1 MIVSVII
8 PTYARAAKLAAC
20 VRALARQTFDPRR
33 FEVLVSVDGP
43 DAGEAAAVRDA
54 AGGTIDATVL
64 AGPRQG
70 PAAARNRA
78 IARARGSL
86 LLLLNDDVI
95 PAPDLIARHA
105 ETHESLAAEAVRTG
119 RDGAIRPAMILG
131 SAPWVVHRP
140 DRLFDRLIR
149 ETSMVFFYDRMGGAE
164 GASVAPNRDWGFRH
178 AWTLNLS
185 VPTAVVREVGGFSE
199 SLPSACYE
207 DLEWAWRVRERF
219 GSPVLYRP
227 AARVEHDHRYEPAAY
242 LERERTLGADAFR
255 LAAASPACA
264 RAVFGRDVDSP
275 DELAYSRAFVERE
288 RAAAERLELSFLA
301 LADLPAS
308 AVDGPHAARLVT
320 LIYEQHLLLKRWHW
334 RRGLLEAAGSVNGRG
349 QV

>member
-20 VRALARQTFDPRR
+20 VRALAEQTIDPRR

-54 AGGTIDATVL
+54 AGGKIEAAVI

-70 PAAARNRA
+70 PAAARNRV
-78 IARARGSL
+78 IANARGSL

-105 ETHESLAAEAVRTG
+105 EAHESLAAEAARTG
-119 RDGAIRPAMILG
+119 REDTRRPVMVLG
-131 SAPWVVHRP
+131 SAPWVVHQP

-149 ETSMVFFYDRMGGAE
+149 ETSMVFFYDRMDGVGTDA
-164 GASVAPNRDWGFRH
+164 AAPVPNRDWGFRH

-227 AARVEHDHRYEPAAY
+227 LARVRHDHRYEPAGY

-275 DELAYSRAFVERE
+275 DELAYSRAFVDRE
-288 RAAAERLELSFLA
+288 RSAAERLELSFLA

-308 AVDGPHAARLVT
+308 AIDGPHAPRLVT
-320 LIYEQHLLLKRWHW
+320 LIYEQHVLLKRWHW
-334 RRGLLEAAGSVNGRG
+334 RRGLLEAADSR
-349 QV
+349 

>member
-1 MIVSVII
+1 MGGRHERFMDVSVVI
-8 PTYARAAKLAAC
+8 PTFDRPAKLGAC
-20 VRALARQTFDPRR
+20 LRGLGAQTFDARR

-43 DAGEAAAVRDA
+43 DAGERDA
-54 AGGTIDATVL
+54 PGGGIDVTVL
-64 AGPRQG
+64 TGPRRG

-78 IARARGSL
+78 IVKARGSL
-86 LLLLNDDVI
+86 LLLLNDDVV

-105 ETHESLAAEAVRTG
+105 EAHERRRAEGARTG
-119 RDGAIRPAMILG
+119 REDLKRPAIVLG
-131 SAPWVVHRP
+131 SAPWVVHQP

-149 ETSMVFFYDRMGGAE
+149 ETSMVFFYDRMGGAGPE
-164 GASVAPNRDWGFRH
+164 GADPGRDWGFRH

-185 VPTAVVREVGGFSE
+185 VPTMVVREAGGFSE

-227 AARVEHDHRYEPAAY
+227 DARVEHDHRYEPAAY
-242 LERERTLGADAFR
+242 LQRERTLGADALR

-275 DELAYSRAFVERE
+275 DELAYSRAFVDRE
-288 RAAAERLELSFLA
+288 RCAAERLELSFLA

-308 AVDGPHAARLVT
+308 AIDGPHAARLIT

-334 RRGLLEAAGSVNGRG
+334 RQGLLEAAESR
-349 QV
+349 